1 MEKPK
6 ALSTIQLQTRVV
18 PFSLRRVVLSAW
30 HAPPLSI
37 HIGTEETFWCI
48 AIQLWCPIISHQ
60 VWQWVH
66 SCVHWRTAN
75 ITDEPSTTS
84 LHMMDSADPLNTIFV
99 GVYYLDKI
107 PTNWGE
113 KKFLWIMEEVTG
125 FVGGSS
131 TKDKTSDMVGR
142 NTFTTSLSQM
152 AYLG

>member
-1 MEKPK
+1 
-6 ALSTIQLQTRVV
+6 
-18 PFSLRRVVLSAW
+18 
-30 HAPPLSI
+30 
-37 HIGTEETFWCI
+37 
-48 AIQLWCPIISHQ
+48 
-60 VWQWVH
+60 
-66 SCVHWRTAN
+66 
-75 ITDEPSTTS
+75 
-84 LHMMDSADPLNTIFV
+84 MMDSADPLNTIFV